1 VNDRGSLRAAEFE
14 VGRVVAERYEIL
26 AVIGSGTSGTVYR
39 ARDLHVD
46 TRHEIVALKA
56 VHPHL
61 HSDRQIFGR
70 FRREVKILKKLE
82 GPHLCRL
89 LDTIEDDGL
98 LMIAIEHVDGPSLED
113 YLLDHGPLPDHEAL
127 AIMRQVCEA
136 LQAAHDRDVIHRDLK
151 PSNLLIEGAGAR
163 GAVDDDGAPLS
174 FLRELTVR
182 VVDFGL
188 AKMIQGD
195 TAGTVLTEQ
204 DMIFGTPDYMAPEQ
218 VSGEDLDGRCDVY
231 AAGCILYE
239 MIVGKVPFDT
249 PGPLTTMAAHL
260 NQPVPSPSS
269 EAPDRSVPFDLER
282 VIVSCLAK
290 DPDARIGSAAK
301 LASELERV
309 GQAESQAPD
318 SEIEVELEEGDT
330 GLEHAKTAISSTLAS
345 HKDAAVEELSNP
357 RSSVKVI
364 VREAAPATDPPPR
377 PKSTP
382 LRASSEVERRLWVW
396 IAVVAGLAALAVGV
410 WLGVR

>member
-1 VNDRGSLRAAEFE
+1 MSERRSHRSAEFE

-26 AVIGSGTSGTVYR
+26 ATIGSGTSGTVYR

-46 TRHEIVALKA
+46 ASQEVVALKV
-56 VHPHL
+56 VHSHL
-61 HSDRQIFGR
+61 HGDRQIFGR
-70 FRREVKILKKLE
+70 FRREVKILQKLE

-98 LMIAIEHVDGPSLED
+98 LMIALEHVDGPSLEEH
-113 YLLDHGPLPDHEAL
+113 LCDHAPLPDHEAL
-127 AIMRQVCEA
+127 AIMMQVCEA
-136 LQAAHDRDVIHRDLK
+136 LQAAHDRSVIHRDLK
-151 PSNLLIEGAGAR
+151 PSNLLIEGSGLR
-163 GAVDDDGAPLS
+163 GGVDEAGAPLS
-174 FLRELTVR
+174 FLRELSVR

-195 TAGTVLTEQ
+195 TTGTVLTEQ

-218 VSGEDLDGRCDVY
+218 VSGEALDGRCDVY

-260 NQPVPSPSS
+260 NQPVPSPSR
-269 EAPDRSVPFDLER
+269 EAPERSVPIALER
-282 VIVSCLAK
+282 VIVRCLAK
-290 DPDARIGSAAK
+290 DPDDRIGSAAE
-301 LASELERV
+301 LIAELERV
-309 GQAESQAPD
+309 AQADGEGSD
-318 SEIEVELEEGDT
+318 GEVDVDLETGDT
-330 GLEHAKTAISSTLAS
+330 PLEHAQTAISSTLAS
-345 HKDAAVEELSNP
+345 HKDDAVEALNDP

-364 VREAAPATDPPPR
+364 VREASPATDPPPR
-377 PKSTP
+377 PNSTP
-382 LRASSEVERRLWVW
+382 LGSGSGLERRLWVW
-396 IAVVAGLAALAVGV
+396 LAVVAALAALAVGV